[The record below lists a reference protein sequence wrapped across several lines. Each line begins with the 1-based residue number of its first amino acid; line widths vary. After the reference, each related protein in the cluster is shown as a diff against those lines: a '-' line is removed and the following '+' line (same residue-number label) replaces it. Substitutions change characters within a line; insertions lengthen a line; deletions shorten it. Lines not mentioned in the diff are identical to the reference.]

1 MRDKLITKDRVKAIQ
16 EELAGFIIDQ
26 VLPKTGEYFPF
37 RKDRKKEL

>member
-26 VLPKTGEYFPF
+26 VLSRTGEYFPF
-37 RKDRKKEL
+37 RKDKKKEL